1 MELKLGCN
9 KANPIAEPIK
19 GAVQGE
25 ATTTAKMP
33 VKKDS
38 NDSLL
43 TFTKEFKLPN

>member
-25 ATTTAKMP
+25 ATTTAKIP

-38 NDSLL
+38 NDSFL